1 MSDKLDWLNQ
11 HVVLFLHD
19 SVAEAA
25 EAEQLSLS
33 TELEKISRIF
43 PRSEEFLEELDRQEK
58 YK

>member
-25 EAEQLSLS
+25 EAEQG
-33 TELEKISRIF
+33 
-43 PRSEEFLEELDRQEK
+43 
-58 YK
+58 